1 MAKHY
6 RTEGIILKKRERGE
20 SDRVFTVFTKDF
32 GKLDLWAVSERKI
45 TSKLRGGLEMFCP
58 SEFEF
63 IQGRSKKTLTD
74 AFLLEQHNCI
84 KNNLTKLRVAFRI
97 AETLDMF
104 LKGQTQD
111 LKIWNLLQDSFSALR
126 SKTLGPER
134 CALVYYYF
142 FWNLVSCLGWRPHM
156 KTYTN
161 EEARMLAAFLGG
173 SAFLSLQDTVAKF
186 STKSLNEISRRYFVE
201 IQKELQ

>member
-1 MAKHY
+1 MRIHW
-6 RTEGIILKKRERGE
+6 RTEGFIVKKADRGE
-20 SDRVFTVFTKDF
+20 SDRIFTVFTKEF

-45 TSKLRGGLEMFCP
+45 TSKLRGGLETLCV

-74 AFLLEQHNCI
+74 AFLLEQHNGI
-84 KNNLTKLRVAFRI
+84 KNNLIKLRVAFRI

-104 LKGQTQD
+104 LKGETQD
-111 LKIWNLLQDSFSALR
+111 LKIWNLLQDSFAALR
-126 SKTLGPER
+126 SKTLKLER

-142 FWNLVSCLGWRPHM
+142 FWNLVSYLGWRPHM
-156 KTYTN
+156 KTYTS
-161 EEARMLAAFLGG
+161 EETRMLAAFLGG
-173 SAFLSLQDTVAKF
+173 STFLSLQDAVAKF